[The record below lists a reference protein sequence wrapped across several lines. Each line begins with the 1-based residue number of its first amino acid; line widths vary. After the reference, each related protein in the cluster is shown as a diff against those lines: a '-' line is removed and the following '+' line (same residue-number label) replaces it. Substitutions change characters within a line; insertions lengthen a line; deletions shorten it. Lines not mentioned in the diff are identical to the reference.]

1 MSKGPR
7 YSEIPY
13 DDEECL
19 VVRSSPTV
27 RFRASS
33 PQSLSRKLLSSNNL
47 VILLLFALISIIS
60 LTFLVFLN
68 TFNRLYNR
76 SFDFV
81 PLDQTLCTNSS
92 TFKREA
98 YFDAT
103 SQMYHLAQD
112 QNKASIN
119 HNFGRLNGTQFYCF
133 KEGTN
138 WNQSLLESKC
148 VCRANYSL
156 ADCGLSDQVLKSQL
170 LNKQSSCHFK
180 QDVVNI
186 KRLNMPSRIV
196 FAMPLYECA
205 KRECSKL
212 IDELVKQYE
221 HIVDLFVF
229 IEIRNSKQLADQA
242 GDGLANKLANATV
255 PANSSVDERLH
266 LYTFD
271 DAASKVPSN
280 LDAAATSNKLAAA
293 DKQVVLMNANDP
305 QLSKQMKVAAWTEQR
320 KRAGEPETSTATKSD
335 AGTENPHGQSGRSN
349 SSNAT
354 GNRTNVIYQVKTIDL
369 DAIGDSKEIVAKV
382 YGSLW
387 TLLFNHVA
395 NYRPTD
401 RLVLMPPFAKVN
413 SRFLNFFK
421 FYYGFG
427 EPVVLV
433 DNFYTRTAYSRTRLP
448 KDIQD
453 DLNQM
458 NSAVM
463 FSFQYALSVCKFK
476 FSSFSQDY
484 CANNLNLVSHF
495 EKNFWKVCQVTAN
508 ALYS

>member
-1 MSKGPR
+1 MKTSLELATMSKKGPK

-19 VVRSSPTV
+19 VARSSPTV
-27 RFRASS
+27 RYRASS
-33 PQSLSRKLLSSNNL
+33 PLSRKLFTSNQL

-60 LTFLVFLN
+60 FTFLVFLN

-81 PLDQTLCTNSS
+81 PLDQGLSANS
-92 TFKREA
+92 TFRREA
-98 YFDAT
+98 YFNET
-103 SQMYHLAQD
+103 SQVYHLAQD

-119 HNFGRLNGTQFYCF
+119 HNFRRLNNTQFYCF

-138 WNQSLLESKC
+138 WNQSMLESKC
-148 VCRANYSL
+148 VCQSNYSL

-180 QDVVNI
+180 QDMVNI

-205 KRECSKL
+205 KRECGKL

-229 IEIRNSKQLADQA
+229 VEIRNSKQLADQA
-242 GDGLANKLANATV
+242 ADANKLPNATA
-255 PANSSVDERLH
+255 PANSSVDERVR
-266 LYTFD
+266 LYTFTAG
-271 DAASKVPSN
+271 DAAGKASSN
-280 LDAAATSNKLAAA
+280 PDATLNKLATTA

-305 QLSKQMKVAAWTEQR
+305 QLNKQMKVAALKEQH
-320 KRAGEPETSTATKSD
+320 KRAGEPEASGTVAKSVGELPQNSTTSNPTA
-335 AGTENPHGQSGRSN
+335 
-349 SSNAT
+349 
-354 GNRTNVIYQVKTIDL
+354 NRTNVIYQVKTFDL

-382 YGSLW
+382 YGSVW
-387 TLLFNHVA
+387 SLLFGNVA

-401 RLVLMPPFAKVN
+401 RIILMPPFAKVN

-421 FYYGFG
+421 FYFGFG

-433 DNFYTRTAYSRTRLP
+433 DNFYTRTAYSRRIP

-463 FSFQYALSVCKFK
+463 FSFQYAQSVCKFK